1 MTTTE
6 HDITAHYTHGS
17 LERSIQAGLAALA
30 GVGDRERID
39 QLAAVDEFHI
49 GGREA
54 TAEIATQLELHAD
67 LHVLDI
73 GCGIGG
79 TARFF
84 ASRYGCR
91 VTGVDLTPEYVEVG
105 NRLNRLVGLT
115 ESIELRVGSALN
127 LPFDGESFDRAT
139 MLHVGMNI
147 ADTRKLCAEA
157 GRVLKPGAILALYD
171 VMQMRDAPLVFPVP
185 WAQTA
190 ATSFVHAPD
199 EYRDALQAAGFEVS
213 AERSRHEFALAFFR
227 RMTARR
233 TEAGVPPL
241 GLHIMMG
248 RDAGTKMANMI
259 ENLER
264 GSIAPVEMIARR
276 V

>member
-30 GVGDRERID
+30 GVDDRERID

-127 LPFDGESFDRAT
+127 LPFGRESFDRAT

-157 GRVLKPGAILALYD
+157 GRVLRPGAILALYD
-171 VMQMRDAPLVFPVP
+171 VMQMRDAPLAFPVP

-213 AERSRHEFALAFFR
+213 AERNRHEFAIAFFR

-233 TEAGVPPL
+233 AEAGVPPL

-248 RDAGTKMANMI
+248 RDAETKLANMI
-259 ENLER
+259 ENVER
-264 GSIAPVEMIARR
+264 GFIAPIEMIARR